1 MIDYI
6 TGTLTELE
14 PTFAIVENNGIGYS
28 INLTLPT
35 YTSLASES
43 NKQAKLYITEIIRED
58 AHLLYGFTTKAERS
72 LFELLMTVSGI
83 GANSARLIMSAY
95 SVGELRQIIATGNV
109 MAMSAVKGIGNKT
122 AQRILV
128 DLKDKILKIHFSD
141 NIESNESSG
150 TDFAVHNEVKV
161 ASVEALTMLGFSAP
175 ACSKVVDKILQEHP
189 QATIENVIKMALKML

>member
-1 MIDYI
+1 M
-6 TGTLTELE
+6 
-14 PTFAIVENNGIGYS
+14 
-28 INLTLPT
+28 
-35 YTSLASES
+35 
-43 NKQAKLYITEIIRED
+43 
-58 AHLLYGFTTKAERS
+58 
-72 LFELLMTVSGI
+72 
-83 GANSARLIMSAY
+83 
-95 SVGELRQIIATGNV
+95 
-109 MAMSAVKGIGNKT
+109 
-122 AQRILV
+122 V